1 MSNLIP
7 VEGMEGY
14 FRDSST
20 GAILNK
26 NNLEFQ
32 AYVKNRDSM
41 VKERQRLDSL
51 QSEVLSLKGDMS
63 DIKNLLSDITSMLRP
78 DYK

>member
-1 MSNLIP
+1 MGNLIP

-32 AYVKNRDSM
+32 AYVKNRDS
-41 VKERQRLDSL
+41 VTNEKQRLNSL
-51 QSEVLSLKGDMS
+51 QTEVSSLKCDIS

>member
-1 MSNLIP
+1 
-7 VEGMEGY
+7 MEGY

-32 AYVKNRDSM
+32 AYVKNRDS
-41 VKERQRLDSL
+41 VTNEKQRLNSL
-51 QSEVLSLKGDMS
+51 QTEVSSLKCDIS

>member
-1 MSNLIP
+1 MGNLIP

-32 AYVKNRDSM
+32 SYIKNREKM
-41 VKERQRLDSL
+41 GEERKRLDSL
-51 QSEVLSLKGDMS
+51 QTEVLSLKGDVT

>member
-1 MSNLIP
+1 MKQLIP

-32 AYVKNRDSM
+32 AYVKNRDNM
-41 VKERQRLDSL
+41 TKEKQRLDSL

>member
-1 MSNLIP
+1 
-7 VEGMEGY
+7 MEGY

-41 VKERQRLDSL
+41 TKERQRLDSL

-63 DIKNLLSDITSMLRP
+63 GALD
-78 DYK
+78 

>member
-1 MSNLIP
+1 
-7 VEGMEGY
+7 MEGY

-32 AYVKNRDSM
+32 AYVKNRDS
-41 VKERQRLDSL
+41 VTNEKQRLDSL
-51 QSEVLSLKGDMS
+51 QTEVSSLKCDIS